1 MPRAKPSEL
10 PAHMAVLGLVIE
22 RPNQTVSYYAQ
33 ALARRFPRARF
44 AAPTAYN
51 ALKQMGEGRSVRVER
66 THTAPGED
74 RSDDRH
80 APTQRGHEVYR
91 AWMYASPASSPPIRE
106 AIYGRIKLAGIE
118 HLPRLIY
125 FAREEERIAIDL
137 WADAKDE
144 LRKHKDKRDHR
155 ARRAGRVDYVR
166 RIRDTWLY
174 VDPLHWS
181 SRAVLFDAIAEHLEE
196 IADEAGIE
204 FEVPDEAGL
213 DLSEMNDVGLG
224 AARRLG

>member
-1 MPRAKPSEL
+1 
-10 PAHMAVLGLVIE
+10 MAVLGLVIE

-51 ALKQMGEGRSVRVER
+51 ALKQMGEGRNVRVER
-66 THTAPGED
+66 IHVAPGED

-91 AWMYASPASSPPIRE
+91 AWMYALPASSPPIRE
-106 AIYGRIKLAGIE
+106 AIYGRIELADIE
-118 HLPRLIY
+118 YLPQLIY

-137 WADAKDE
+137 WADARDK

-155 ARRAGRVDYVR
+155 ARHMGRVDYMR

-181 SRAVLFDAIAEHLEE
+181 SRAVLFDTVAQHLEE
-196 IADEAGIE
+196 IADEAEIE

-213 DLSEMNDVGLG
+213 DRAELGDVSHG
-224 AARRLG
+224 AARRRG